1 MQKMWLATCLNTVH
15 GMLSIRE
22 KTDCQIPNF
31 FAPNDPKETDY

>member
-1 MQKMWLATCLNTVH
+1 
-15 GMLSIRE
+15 MLSIRE